1 MKEYYCGKRIVGYM
15 LSRTFPFKT
24 PIIDE
29 GLD

>member
-15 LSRTFPFKT
+15 NRRNFPFKI